1 VPSPDGS
8 VDLRSDT
15 VTIPTPEMR
24 RAMAEAEVGDD
35 VYGEDPTVNRL
46 EELAAEMVGKEAALY
61 VPSGTMG
68 NQLALRV
75 LTRPGTEVLCS
86 ERAHLRQY
94 EAAAAARNAGVQF
107 RTLADMSGTFT
118 AAEVDRAA
126 AGPDHHLPPLSLV
139 ALENTHMPS
148 GGRTWRP
155 ARVAEVAAAARRH
168 GLAVH
173 VDGARIFN
181 AAVALGV
188 PASQLVGP
196 AETVMFCLS
205 KGLSAPVGSLLA
217 GPAEV
222 IAAAR
227 MERARLGGG
236 MRQAGVIA
244 AAGVVALE
252 RMVERLAEDHA
263 RARRLAQAL
272 AECFPGSVE
281 PAAVETNIVCC
292 RAARLPPGLLAH
304 LAAAGIR
311 AGTIDQDTVRFVTHK
326 DVDDADLSRVEA
338 ALDKAADS

>member
-1 VPSPDGS
+1 MPSPDGS

-15 VTIPTPEMR
+15 VTAPTPEMR

-107 RTLADMSGTFT
+107 RTLADASGTFT
-118 AAEVDRAA
+118 AADVDRAA
-126 AGPDHHLPPLSLV
+126 AGPQHHLPPLSLV

-148 GGRTWRP
+148 GGRAWRP
-155 ARVAEVAAAARRH
+155 ARVADVAAMAHRH
-168 GLAVH
+168 GLPVH

-196 AETVMFCLS
+196 ADTVMFCLS

-227 MERARLGGG
+227 VERARLGGG

-252 RMVERLAEDHA
+252 RMVDRLGEDHA

-292 RAARLPPGLLAH
+292 RASHLPPGLLAH

-338 ALDKAADS
+338 ALDKAAG